1 MSVEEKFYLL
11 VLDEIRSQPDLGTTL
26 PVDLGDFALKFAGC
40 PLDEALER
48 LGERQPCAGGE
59 GFKALPALGPLP
71 PTLDLDPGALRERL
85 SLNLEQDYQL
95 LCREALLNLLWQNRR
110 NAEERINLAKYLRDE
125 WAFAHFV
132 YGLLRGVAGN
142 LGRAHFELYLAINRE
157 TFVCARARV
166 ERALDLVR

>member
-11 VLDEIRSQPDLGTTL
+11 VLDEVRAQPDLVTSL
-26 PVDLGDFALKFAGC
+26 PLDLESYARKFAGC
-40 PLDEALER
+40 SLDEAIER
-48 LGERQPCAGGE
+48 LDERQPCGGGD
-59 GFKALPALGPLP
+59 GFEALSLLGELP
-71 PTLDLDPGALRERL
+71 TSLGLDLSALRERL
-85 SLNLEQDYQL
+85 TMDLEQDYHL
-95 LCREALLNLLWQNRR
+95 LCREALLNLLWQNRH
-110 NAEERINLAKYLRDE
+110 NAEQRINLAKYLRDE

-157 TFVCARARV
+157 TFACARARV